1 MALPDLFTT
10 AELEIAC
17 GGAGNLVRLAKAP
30 SAASST
36 YTTFVDQVKAI
47 ANGDV
52 YSIVATAFDTTTAT
66 VQAAALIQQY
76 ALAIGVF
83 WAHSKGTG
91 GMEIPQQVRE
101 AYNEARQVFVEIRDG
116 TRSLGTET
124 QPTGALDVQQ
134 VDMSAAGRGWTRGTW
149 GGFA

>member
-1 MALPDLFTT
+1 MALPDIFTT

-36 YTTFVDQVKAI
+36 YTTFVEQVKAI

-52 YSIVATAFDTTTAT
+52 YSIISTAFDITTAT
-66 VQAAALIQQY
+66 VQTAALVEQY

-83 WAHSKGTG
+83 WAHQKGTG
-91 GMEIPQQVRE
+91 GMEVPEKVSA
-101 AYNEARQVFVEIRDG
+101 AYEQARMVFSEIRDG
-116 TRSLGTET
+116 RRSLGTET

-134 VDMSAAGRGWTRGTW
+134 VDMSAGGRGWTRSTW